1 MYLIYLVDSDI
12 CLILDYVKHFLDIL
26 VPHYGSV

>member
-1 MYLIYLVDSDI
+1 MYLIYFVDSNI
-12 CLILDYVKHFLDIL
+12 CLILDYVKHLDIL